1 MGTCQLINKKDSS
14 DKEMPSEDQYESGED
29 ISTTPEDQYS
39 DDQDKYDT
47 ALDEDKACR
56 DGSY

>member
-47 ALDEDKACR
+47 ALDEDKASR